1 MDARSLDGLNAS
13 KRANRLVLAAI
24 SWLLVFCSTAHPQ
37 AAAPSASP
45 PPLGQLIDLGGY
57 KLHLYCTGT
66 GSPTVILS
74 PGSGDFSFDWT
85 LVQPGVAKFT
95 RVCSY
100 DRAGEAWSDLGPK
113 PRTMTQEAFDLR
125 RALIKA
131 GVAGPYILVGHSM
144 GGMVVR
150 IFAADYPSDVAG
162 MVLVD
167 GSHEEDTM
175 MINGKV
181 VTAVSLT
188 QARPIPA
195 PRTSVTAADGLDA
208 EGIKKIQAMVQQY
221 DFMRPHIEAP
231 YDRLPTDV
239 QRLQLWA
246 TAQPKHWEATSGDF
260 GGEEAERLYKIDHA
274 SEHPLG
280 RIPLMVLSQ
289 DMSTRTDEHAKIHDH
304 TQQAM
309 ARYSER
315 GKQIVVRGAGHH
327 IQLEQPQVVIDAIR
341 QVIAATR

>member
-1 MDARSLDGLNAS
+1 
-13 KRANRLVLAAI
+13 
-24 SWLLVFCSTAHPQ
+24 
-37 AAAPSASP
+37 
-45 PPLGQLIDLGGY
+45 
-57 KLHLYCTGT
+57 
-66 GSPTVILS
+66 
-74 PGSGDFSFDWT
+74 
-85 LVQPGVAKFT
+85 
-95 RVCSY
+95 
-100 DRAGEAWSDLGPK
+100 
-113 PRTMTQEAFDLR
+113 
-125 RALIKA
+125 
-131 GVAGPYILVGHSM
+131 
-144 GGMVVR
+144 
-150 IFAADYPSDVAG
+150 

-239 QRLQLWA
+239 QRLQVWA

-260 GGEEAERLYKIDHA
+260 GGEAAERLYKIDHA
-274 SEHPLG
+274 TEHPLG
-280 RIPLMVLSQ
+280 RIPLIVLSQ
-289 DMSTRTDEHAKIHDH
+289 DMSTRTDEHAKIHDR

-315 GKQIVVRGAGHH
+315 GKQIVVHGAGHH

-341 QVIAATR
+341 QVVAATR